1 MMKRKKLFTMVVAI
15 VLMLTSMPTIFAASS
30 TVTIPQL
37 NYFVQHALSNNN
49 TVDFKYTNSST
60 TTQTA
65 VFRITNANYND
76 NSTSQVAG
84 KLQGEYYLVYANGSS
99 IKLGNI
105 SGTSLSGGIFN
116 YLAPNASLVVKL
128 KNAPT
133 STLTAFKIKFDKQ

>member
-37 NYFVQHALSNNN
+37 NYFVQYALSNND

-65 VFRITNANYND
+65 VFRITNVNYND

-84 KLQGEYYLVYANGSS
+84 KLQGEYFLVYANGSS

-128 KNAPT
+128 NNAPT